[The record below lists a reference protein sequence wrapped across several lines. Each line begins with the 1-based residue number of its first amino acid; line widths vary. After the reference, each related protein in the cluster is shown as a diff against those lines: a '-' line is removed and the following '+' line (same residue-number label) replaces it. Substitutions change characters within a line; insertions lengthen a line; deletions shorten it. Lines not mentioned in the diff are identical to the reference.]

1 MSSDNTPRPAARAAI
16 DLITAAWHTQAVY
29 AATKLGLPD
38 LIAAGHTVPAAI
50 AREAGADED
59 AVRRLLRLLLRLDV
73 VDGDETDG
81 YRNTEVGELLRE
93 RPGSLRDVSLL
104 YGEEFYR
111 AWGDSIETF
120 RTGRPGFETAYG
132 HSLVDYLSKDT
143 DAAQRFQRAMRAQA
157 NNFAFDAVPE
167 HIDFTGD
174 RHVVD
179 IGGGSGQLLARVL
192 GAAPEAR
199 GTLIDLEHT
208 IPIARAHLEQTVGA
222 DRAEL
227 VAGDMFSTPVPRG
240 ADTYLLS
247 RVLGDWSQEQC
258 LRLLRTV
265 REAMAP
271 HSRLLILEM
280 VVQDGKAGLL
290 APLWDL
296 HLMVVN
302 GGHQRS
308 IGEYHRLAE
317 GSGLAVD
324 RSVSLPME
332 TSALVLTPVG

>member
-1 MSSDNTPRPAARAAI
+1 MSPESTPRPAARATI

-29 AATKLGLPD
+29 AAAKLGLPD
-38 LIAAGHTVPAAI
+38 LIEAGHTGPAELAK
-50 AREAGADED
+50 AAGADED
-59 AVRRLLRLLLRLDV
+59 AVRRLLRLLLRLGV
-73 VDGDETDG
+73 VEGDENAG
-81 YRNTEVGELLRE
+81 YRNTDVGDMLRD

-111 AWGDSIETF
+111 AWGESIETF
-120 RTGRPGFETAYG
+120 RTGRTGFEKAYG
-132 HSLVDYLSKDT
+132 RSLVGYLGEDP
-143 DAAQRFQRAMRAQA
+143 DAAERFQRAMKAQA
-157 NNFAFDAVPE
+157 KNFAFDAVPQ
-167 HIDFTGD
+167 HIDFGAD
-174 RHVVD
+174 RHIVD
-179 IGGGSGQLLARVL
+179 IGGGSGQLLATVL

-208 IPIARAHLEQTVGA
+208 MPIARAHLEQTVGA
-222 DRAEL
+222 DRADL
-227 VAGDMFSTPVPRG
+227 VAGDMFTTPVPRE

-247 RVLGDWSQEQC
+247 RVLGDWQEEDC
-258 LRLLRTV
+258 VRLLRSI

-271 HSRLLILEM
+271 HSRLLIIEM

-308 IGEYHRLAE
+308 IGEYRELADRT
-317 GSGLAVD
+317 GLSIE
-324 RSVSLPME
+324 RSVQLPME
-332 TSALVLTPVG
+332 TSALVLTPAG